1 VKAASMSVASI
12 LLPVFVQIALTF
24 VLLVRMGTVRV
35 ASLKHGKVKLR
46 DVALNQNNWPPDV
59 MQVGNSLNNQFQ
71 LPVLFY
77 VLTGLALFTRKADLL
92 FVILSWV
99 FVISRIVHAG
109 IHITSNN
116 VTQRFAA
123 YTVGLAILLLMWV
136 IFAVQ
141 ILLVS

>member
-1 VKAASMSVASI
+1 MSVASV
-12 LLPVFVQIALTF
+12 LLPVFVQVALTF
-24 VLLVRMGTVRV
+24 ALLLRMGTVRI
-35 ASLKHGKVKLR
+35 ASLKASKVKMR
-46 DVALNQNNWPPDV
+46 DVALDQNNWPPDV
-59 MQVGNSLNNQFQ
+59 VQVGNSVNNQFQ

-99 FVISRIVHAG
+99 FVISRIAHAG

-116 VTQRFAA
+116 ITQRFAA
-123 YTVGLAILLLMWV
+123 YTVGLAVLLLMWV

-141 ILLVS
+141 ILLVF

>member
-1 VKAASMSVASI
+1 VKAASMSVASV
-12 LLPVFVQIALTF
+12 LLPVFVLIALTF
-24 VLLVRMGTVRV
+24 ALLLRMGTVRI
-35 ASLKHGKVKLR
+35 ASLRASKVKMR
-46 DVALNQNNWPPDV
+46 DIALGQNNWPPDV
-59 MQVGNSLNNQFQ
+59 VQVGNSFNNQFQ

-123 YTVGLAILLLMWV
+123 YTVGLATLLLMWA